1 MQVLLFMNTHLEHH
15 TCKDQGP
22 VVRKMDNA
30 THWINLYPVD
40 NTIDFLTLIHPTFEQ
55 PETEDK
61 SELEMWVQSGLH
73 KT

>member
-40 NTIDFLTLIHPTFEQ
+40 NAIDFLTLIHPTFEQ

-61 SELEMWVQSGLH
+61 SELEMGVQSGLH